1 MELNKIKKICTLI
14 LVLLNV
20 FVGIAANSEEQ
31 NVVNVRLIQS
41 RLEYNAN
48 DHAREYLLGPNDVIS
63 ILIYDNKE
71 MDQERI
77 RIQPDGNIIIAPL
90 GFVKASGKT
99 IDELNKLLV
108 ERYKFYLKDPQLTIR
123 LDQTRPF
130 VAYITGAVLNPG
142 GYELNTD
149 TSNYYPAGVNSFSD
163 VQIARRSPLLSNLI
177 VAAGGVKF
185 DADFEHIKIINKN
198 TNDTF
203 EVNLLEILDSQ
214 DTRQDIYLMA
224 GDVVTIPKLP
234 TPLAVREDNYIKY
247 ATSTFSP
254 KYVPIKVFGYVQK
267 PGLVQLDSKASI
279 TLNTAIMEAGGYLT
293 DAAYAPT
300 RVYLSRA
307 DASGKLVT
315 KVVNPMK
322 NDIVV
327 MPNDIVYVPEKTRPL
342 IAKAFEAMNK
352 ILTPVN
358 TFANT
363 YNNWALMFNP
373 TRYQVIGK

>member
-1 MELNKIKKICTLI
+1 MELNKIKKICTLL
-14 LVLLNV
+14 LVLVNV

-31 NVVNVRLIQS
+31 NIVDVRIIQS
-41 RLEYNAN
+41 GLEYNAN

-71 MDQERI
+71 MDQEKI
-77 RIQPDGNIIIAPL
+77 RIQPDGNIIVAPL
-90 GFVKASGKT
+90 GSIKASGKS
-99 IDELNKLLV
+99 IDELHKLLV
-108 ERYKFYLKDPQLTIR
+108 EKYRFYLKDPQLTIR

-130 VAYITGAVLNPG
+130 VAYITGNVLNPG

-149 TSNYYPAGVNSFSD
+149 TTNYYPGNTTFSQL
-163 VQIARRSPLLSNLI
+163 QIARRSPLLSNLI
-177 VAAGGVKF
+177 IAAGGLKF
-185 DADFEHIKIINKN
+185 DADFEHIKITNKN
-198 TNDTF
+198 TNDMF
-203 EVNLLEILDSQ
+203 EVNLLKILDSQ
-214 DTRQDIYLMA
+214 DARQDIYLMA
-224 GDVVTIPKLP
+224 GDVVTVPKLP
-234 TPLAVREDNYIKY
+234 TPLAVKEEIYIKY

-254 KYVPIKVFGYVQK
+254 QLVPIKVFGYVQK

-322 NDIVV
+322 SDIVV

-352 ILTPVN
+352 ILMPVN
-358 TFANT
+358 AFANT

>member
-1 MELNKIKKICTLI
+1 MELNKIKNISILI
-14 LVLLNV
+14 LLLLSIFTCNPLK
-20 FVGIAANSEEQ
+20 AEEQ
-31 NVVNVRLIQS
+31 NNVNVRLIQS
-41 RLEYNAN
+41 RLEYDAN
-48 DHAREYLLGPNDVIS
+48 QHSREYLLGPNDVIS
-63 ILIYDNKE
+63 ILVYDEKD

-77 RIQPDGNIIIAPL
+77 RIQPDGNLIIAPL
-90 GFVKASGKT
+90 GMVKASGKT
-99 IDELNKLLV
+99 VDELHSLLV
-108 ERYKFYLKDPQLTIR
+108 EKYKFYLKDPQLTIR

-130 VAYITGAVLNPG
+130 VAYITGDVLNPG

-177 VAAGGVKF
+177 IAAGGLKF
-185 DADFEHIKIINKN
+185 DADFEHIKITNKN
-198 TNDTF
+198 TNDSF
-203 EVNLLEILDSQ
+203 EVNLMKILDSQ

-224 GDVVTIPKLP
+224 GDVVTVPKLP
-234 TPLAVREDNYIKY
+234 TPLAVKEENYMKY

-279 TLNTAIMEAGGYLT
+279 TLNSAIMEAGGYLT

-307 DASGKLVT
+307 DASGRLVT

-327 MPNDIVYVPEKTRPL
+327 MPNDIVYVPEKARPL